1 MNSERFGTAAWLR
14 LIGSI
19 TCIGGT
25 IAFLVEGWTDLGT
38 VHRELL
44 WAAFTVCLTLL
55 GVLAQRR
62 FKDAIGARVFVTLA
76 AASVPIHFVIVGA
89 ALYAGATA
97 RVRPADALL
106 VALVAGP
113 LLPVLVLGMSVL
125 ARRRATLLSVVL
137 LSLSLPLVT
146 PTRSGDIIG
155 TLAFVEVAL
164 LAAMELVVLRE
175 DAVLQTREGIVARL
189 LLLTPIMI
197 LLGRNAYYPCTSIW
211 LSAVICFPSVAFL
224 VLPHVSRVRGIGG
237 RALQHVGAMG
247 VVVASAIISPVSP
260 ATGLVVSVAAAVSST
275 ALLDRTPLFSW
286 LSLAAFGTTAISVTI
301 APNVAYLFAL
311 LPVGAWLTIQ
321 AFRNRAASQAI
332 TAAALTVVSVLA
344 QCVRLVRIP
353 RHDLWLAS
361 AAVGVMLLVLAS
373 VVESRKT
380 SIGRLCARIQT
391 HFADEAR

>member
-1 MNSERFGTAAWLR
+1 MSSERFRTAAWLR
-14 LIGSI
+14 LIGTI

-62 FKDAIGARVFVTLA
+62 FEDAIGARVFVTLA

-97 RVRPADALL
+97 RVSPADALL

-137 LSLSLPLVT
+137 LSLSLPLVA
-146 PTRSGDIIG
+146 PTRNGDIIG
-155 TLAFVEVAL
+155 TLAFVEIAFLTAV
-164 LAAMELVVLRE
+164 EVVVLRE
-175 DAVLQTREGIVARL
+175 DAALRTREGIVARL

-197 LLGRNAYYPCTSIW
+197 LLGRNAYYPCTSVW
-211 LSAVICFPSVAFL
+211 LSAVVCFPSVAL
-224 VLPHVSRVRGIGG
+224 LALPHVSGFRGIGA
-237 RALQHVGAMG
+237 RALQHLGAMG
-247 VVVASAIISPVSP
+247 VVVASAILSPVSP
-260 ATGLVVSVAAAVSST
+260 VMGLVISLAAAASSA

-286 LSLAAFGTTAISVTI
+286 LSLAAFGATAISVTI
-301 APNVAYLFAL
+301 APDVGYLFAL
-311 LPVGAWLTIQ
+311 LPVGTWLTIQ
-321 AFRNRAASQAI
+321 AFRRRAASQSVA
-332 TAAALTVVSVLA
+332 AAALTAVSFLA

-353 RHDLWLAS
+353 RHDLWMAS
-361 AAVGVMLLVLAS
+361 AAVGVALLVLAS
-373 VVESRKT
+373 VLESQKT

-391 HFADEAR
+391 HFADEA